1 MMFYGN
7 EYRKM
12 TGVIR
17 DISKQLVKVEFTK
30 IQVKDN
36 TVFVPKN
43 IIKGKVEFEQGIEQ
57 DFQLPSWFLRRN
69 KLVP

>member
-17 DISKQLVKVEFTK
+17 EMSKQLVHIEFTK
-30 IQVKDN
+30 IQMKEN
-36 TVFVPKN
+36 TVVVPKN
-43 IIKGKVEFEQGIEQ
+43 LFKGAITFQTDIEQ

-69 KLVP
+69 KLV

>member
-12 TGVIR
+12 TGIIR

-30 IQVKDN
+30 IEMKDN
-36 TVFVPKN
+36 TIFIPKN
-43 IIKGKVEFEQGIEQ
+43 IIKGNVEYEAGIEQ

-69 KLVP
+69 KLV

>member
-1 MMFYGN
+1 MMFYGS

-17 DISKQLVKVEFTK
+17 DISKQLVKVEFTEQQ
-30 IQVKDN
+30 IKDK
-36 TVFVPKN
+36 TVFIPKN
-43 IIKGKVEFEQGIEQ
+43 IIKGNIEYEPGIEQ

-69 KLVP
+69 KLL

>member
-1 MMFYGN
+1 MMFYGDK
-7 EYRKM
+7 YRKM

-17 DISKQLVKVEFTK
+17 EISKQLVKVEFTK

-36 TVFVPKN
+36 TVFIPKTLF
-43 IIKGKVEFEQGIEQ
+43 KGNVEYESGVEQ

-69 KLVP
+69 KLV

>member
-30 IQVKDN
+30 IHVKEN

-43 IIKGKVEFEQGIEQ
+43 LIKGNIEYEPGVEQ

-69 KLVP
+69 KLV

>member
-30 IQVKDN
+30 IQVKNN

-43 IIKGKVEFEQGIEQ
+43 LIKGNVEFEQDIEQ

-69 KLVP
+69 KLV

>member
-17 DISKQLVKVEFTK
+17 EISKQLVHVEFTK
-30 IQVKDN
+30 IQVKDK
-36 TVFVPKN
+36 TIVVPKN
-43 IIKGKVEFEQGIEQ
+43 IFKGKVEFEPGIEQ

-69 KLVP
+69 KLV

>member
-36 TVFVPKN
+36 TIFVPKN
-43 IIKGKVEFEQGIEQ
+43 LIKGNVEFEQDIEQ

-69 KLVP
+69 KLV

>member
-30 IQVKDN
+30 IQVKEN

-43 IIKGKVEFEQGIEQ
+43 LIKGNVEFEQDVEQ

-69 KLVP
+69 KLV

>member
-30 IQVKDN
+30 IQVKNN
-36 TVFVPKN
+36 TVFIPKN
-43 IIKGKVEFEQGIEQ
+43 LIKGNVDFEQDVEQ

-69 KLVP
+69 KLV

>member
-43 IIKGKVEFEQGIEQ
+43 LIKGNVEFEQDIEQ

-69 KLVP
+69 KLV

>member
-30 IQVKDN
+30 IQVKEN

-43 IIKGKVEFEQGIEQ
+43 LIKGNVEFEQDIEQ

-69 KLVP
+69 KLV

>member
-17 DISKQLVKVEFTK
+17 DMSKQLLKVEFTK
-30 IQVKDN
+30 IQVKEN

-43 IIKGKVEFEQGIEQ
+43 IIKGNVEFEQDLEQ

-69 KLVP
+69 KLV

>member
-17 DISKQLVKVEFTK
+17 DISKQLVKVEFTE
-30 IQVKDN
+30 VKVKEN
-36 TVFVPKN
+36 TVFVPKTL
-43 IIKGKVEFEQGIEQ
+43 IKGTIQYEPGIKQ
-57 DFQLPSWFLRRN
+57 DFHLPSWFLRRN
-69 KLVP
+69 KLV